1 MDTTALTTAW
11 LDAVY
16 RARSA
21 AYQNYVEQ
29 VPQAKAPRTDRTL
42 SDTILSALQDDG
54 VKPQQAIDPVQ
65 AAADTQGADTQGT
78 PDQTSDQTSNRTSDQ
93 HVDLVA

>member
-1 MDTTALTTAW
+1 MDTTALTNSW

-21 AYQNYVEQ
+21 AYQHYVEQ

-42 SDTILSALQDDG
+42 GDTILSALQDDG
-54 VKPQQAIDPVQ
+54 IKPQQPLDPVQ
-65 AAADTQGADTQGT
+65 AAADTQATT
-78 PDQTSDQTSNRTSDQ
+78 DQTSHQL
-93 HVDLVA
+93 VDRLA

>member
-54 VKPQQAIDPVQ
+54 VKPQQPIDPVQ
-65 AAADTQGADTQGT
+65 SAAQSQA
-78 PDQTSDQTSNRTSDQ
+78 TSDQTSNQ
-93 HVDLVA
+93 HVDRLA

>member
-42 SDTILSALQDDG
+42 SDTIESGLQDAG
-54 VKPQQAIDPVQ
+54 AKPLQTINPLEPSA
-65 AAADTQGADTQGT
+65 GSGT
-78 PDQTSDQTSNRTSDQ
+78 TSAQ
-93 HVDLVA
+93 HVDRQA